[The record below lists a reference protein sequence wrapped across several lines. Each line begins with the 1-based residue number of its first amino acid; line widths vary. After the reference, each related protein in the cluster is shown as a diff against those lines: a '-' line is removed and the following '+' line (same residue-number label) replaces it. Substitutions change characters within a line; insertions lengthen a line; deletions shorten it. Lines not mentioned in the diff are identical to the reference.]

1 MLTIDIVNPSPS
13 DIAFFDLRAF
23 DSKTNINTYLLTRK
37 ALLPLYK
44 DSKIYC
50 SDEKISFE
58 LDIPEKQYGVLK
70 ANSFSKFDIFIM
82 PNEYIENSINISF
95 KVATSSW
102 FKRDMFAVTNRKK
115 YKFYGRSYDI
125 SG

>member
-1 MLTIDIVNPSPS
+1 
-13 DIAFFDLRAF
+13 
-23 DSKTNINTYLLTRK
+23 
-37 ALLPLYK
+37 
-44 DSKIYC
+44 
-50 SDEKISFE
+50 
-58 LDIPEKQYGVLK
+58 
-70 ANSFSKFDIFIM
+70 M

-125 SG
+125 SGENE